1 MAIPV
6 TSTPVLVGREA
17 ELATARR
24 LLDASKVGEG
34 GLLLVT
40 GEAGIGKSR
49 LLAEV
54 AALARGGARRGACV
68 GGDPVPADVLE
79 VLLTKAEELPVLVEE
94 LLAGLLEP
102 RLGPAPVP
110 TPPTLAGLVARRMA
124 SSESLHGWSCR
135 PPPSSALSRTGPCLL
150 Q

>member
-1 MAIPV
+1 VA
-6 TSTPVLVGREA
+6 L
-17 ELATARR
+17 
-24 LLDASKVGEG
+24 
-34 GLLLVT
+34 
-40 GEAGIGKSR
+40 
-49 LLAEV
+49 V
-54 AALARGGARRGACV
+54 AAACV

-102 RLGPAPVP
+102 RRGPAPVP

-124 SSESLHGWSCR
+124 SSDESARLVLQTAAIFGAE
-135 PPPSSALSRTGPCLL
+135 PTGPCLL